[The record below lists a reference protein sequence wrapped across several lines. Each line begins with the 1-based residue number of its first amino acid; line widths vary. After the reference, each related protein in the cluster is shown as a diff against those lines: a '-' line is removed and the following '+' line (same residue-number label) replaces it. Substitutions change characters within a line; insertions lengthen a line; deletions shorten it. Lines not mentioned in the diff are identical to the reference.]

1 MKPSRLAVCCLL
13 LALPVAAQL
22 DSAALRRKFGPPLNR
37 ETFHVRPGF
46 DITVDYGAKHQVC
59 RMEIPTSVTREAT
72 KQFIEELIPAKE
84 GLTVTGSAGEG
95 IQSESLPTTHYE
107 QLYTIEWGTPTVV
120 QVKGVAC
127 KP

>member
-1 MKPSRLAVCCLL
+1 
-13 LALPVAAQL
+13 
-22 DSAALRRKFGPPLNR
+22 
-37 ETFHVRPGF
+37 
-46 DITVDYGAKHQVC
+46 
-59 RMEIPTSVTREAT
+59 MEIPTSVTREAT